1 MQVLT
6 ASRADIITA
15 YKLAASNDSIWRGK
29 NVHSDVIASVIES
42 TKTKTSVERKGE
54 QTDAQARTVEDTRRG
69 TQSRNQKPSIDI
81 TKGTY
86 KYDDEFKAWVLRI
99 LNSDDELIQQ
109 IPLEM
114 TLKLRRMVE
123 QYARGDIIDV
133 TA

>member
-6 ASRADIITA
+6 ASRADIITT
-15 YKLAASNDSIWRGK
+15 YKLAAPNDSIWRGK
-29 NVHSDVIASVIES
+29 NVHSDVIAPAIES
-42 TKTKTSVERKGE
+42 TKTSVERRGE

-69 TQSRNQKPSIDI
+69 TQSRNQKPSIDV

-109 IPLEM
+109 IPLEI
-114 TLKLRRMVE
+114 TLKLQRMVE

>member
-29 NVHSDVIASVIES
+29 NARSDVIVPAAES
-42 TKTKTSVERKGE
+42 TKTSVERRGE

-69 TQSRNQKPSIDI
+69 TQSRNQKPSIDV

-109 IPLEM
+109 IPLEI